1 MQLYLFFNFFSPA
14 KQFLGRQ
21 FGPRTSPLTVCR
33 CGGHTQVV
41 AGTKMGG
48 LVINEW
54 IRKREAGSEGDRQG
68 GASMIQPC
76 MRFINRRVRSP
87 LAPHHFAMTYPDTY
101 MHSCTHQ
108 AHMHKHTQTR
118 HMRHMHVQTEIP
130 WNLNALGL
138 AFQFPAI
145 CRCTAGM
152 HMWPTLSC
160 SIPPSSTGDKSN
172 ALYRSHA
179 KNLQNACQSI

>member
-54 IRKREAGSEGDRQG
+54 IRKREAGSEGDAGRGKYDSAVYAIHQQESEESFG
-68 GASMIQPC
+68 TTPFCDDIPRYIHA
-76 MRFINRRVRSP
+76 
-87 LAPHHFAMTYPDTY
+87 L
-101 MHSCTHQ
+101 MHT
-108 AHMHKHTQTR
+108 
-118 HMRHMHVQTEIP
+118 
-130 WNLNALGL
+130 
-138 AFQFPAI
+138 
-145 CRCTAGM
+145 
-152 HMWPTLSC
+152 
-160 SIPPSSTGDKSN
+160 SSTHAQTHANTTHATHACTNRNTMELK
-172 ALYRSHA
+172 RSWSCFSISGHLSMHCWHA
-179 KNLQNACQSI
+179 YVAHTFLFHPAFLDW